1 MTYCKAKLSAA
12 GGVKLITMIAVG
24 VGIAPMIHTLRAI
37 FRHRDSQLRSAQET
51 DSPSPCRQSGNIRVK
66 LLYGVV
72 SAVSDYSDFVF
83 ISIYVLL
90 LLSFY
95 CISPL
100 CPTQREVADILLR
113 DQLEEWRIKYEDI
126 FSVLYCVG
134 MIFCAAL

>member
-37 FRHRDSQLRSAQET
+37 FRHRDSQLHSAQET

-83 ISIYVLL
+83 ILIYILL

-134 MIFCAAL
+134 KIFCAAL